1 MSQSNDDQV
10 SIEPTT
16 TVRQYLDVESLT
28 YEEPDPGH
36 FVLDLPGEK
45 KLRTA
50 VSLVVGRHSLSI
62 NAFVC
67 RRPDE
72 NFAEVYRW
80 LLERNRKIY
89 GVAYALDQLG
99 DIYLVGRLPVTAT
112 NSQVLD
118 QLLGSVLSAA
128 DGDFNTILEL
138 GFDSAIRTE
147 WRWRLSRGE
156 STANL
161 EQFRHLAP
169 TEYPTPQE

>member
-1 MSQSNDDQV
+1 MSQPNTEAV
-10 SIEPTT
+10 RI
-16 TVRQYLDVESLT
+16 VRQYLDAEDLA
-28 YEEPDPGH
+28 YEEPDPGT
-36 FVLDLPGEK
+36 FVVELPGEK

-50 VSLVVGRHSLSI
+50 VSLVIGTYSLSI

-72 NFAEVYRW
+72 NFVGVYRW
-80 LLERNRKIY
+80 LLERNRKIS

-99 DIYLVGRLPVTAT
+99 DIYLTGRLPLDAI
-112 NSQVLD
+112 SPESLD

-128 DGDFNTILEL
+128 DGDFNKILEL
-138 GFDSAIRTE
+138 GFDSAIRAE

-156 STANL
+156 PTGNL

-169 TEYPTPQE
+169 VESPTPQE

>member
-1 MSQSNDDQV
+1 MSGPNV
-10 SIEPTT
+10 EPVT
-16 TVRQYLDVESLT
+16 TVRKYLDAQGLA
-28 YEEPDPGH
+28 YEEPDLGH
-36 FVLDLPGEK
+36 FVVELPGEK

-50 VSLVVGRHSLSI
+50 VSLMIGKYSLSV

-72 NFAEVYRW
+72 NHADVYRW
-80 LLERNRKIY
+80 LLERNRKLF

-99 DIYLVGRLPVTAT
+99 DIYLTGRLPLPAL
-112 NSQVLD
+112 NPDVLD

-138 GFDSAIRTE
+138 GFDSAIRAE

-156 STANL
+156 PTGNL

-169 TEYPTPQE
+169 TDFPAAQE

>member
-1 MSQSNDDQV
+1 MSQSILEAA
-10 SIEPTT
+10 S
-16 TVRQYLDVESLT
+16 TVRKYLAAEGLG

-36 FVLDLPGEK
+36 FVVELPGDK

-50 VSLVVGRHSLSI
+50 VSLVVGTYSLSI

-72 NFAEVYRW
+72 NFAEVHRW
-80 LLERNRKIY
+80 LLERNRKIF

-99 DIYLVGRLPVTAT
+99 DIYLTGRLALDAVSPEA
-112 NSQVLD
+112 LD

-138 GFDSAIRTE
+138 GFDSAIRAE

-156 STANL
+156 STVNL
-161 EQFRHLAP
+161 EQFKHLAP
-169 TEYPTPQE
+169 TDSPATGD

>member
-1 MSQSNDDQV
+1 M
-10 SIEPTT
+10 
-16 TVRQYLDVESLT
+16 VE
-28 YEEPDPGH
+28 
-36 FVLDLPGEK
+36 LPGEK

-50 VSLVVGRHSLSI
+50 VSLVVGTYSLST

-72 NFAEVYRW
+72 NFAGVYRW
-80 LLERNRKIY
+80 LLERNRKIS

-99 DIYLVGRLPVTAT
+99 DIYLTGRLPLDAI
-112 NSQVLD
+112 SPESLD

-138 GFDSAIRTE
+138 GFDSAIRAE

-156 STANL
+156 PTGNL
-161 EQFRHLAP
+161 EQFKHLAP
-169 TEYPTPQE
+169 TESPATEE